1 MEETKSKTLII
12 VEGGSIQS
20 ITSTDSNMIFTI
32 RDYDN
37 VIGTAEYEEYIEC
50 WPQTQ
55 WNNDNEY

>member
-37 VIGTAEYEEYIEC
+37 VIGAEYEEYIEC